1 MTFVMDTVE
10 HDFVGARLTRLG
22 TPSESA
28 ECPSTRVVK
37 TYLTFLRYISR
48 PVLAYPAP
56 VRTSLRLCKES
67 VRTAFSSTSAW

>member
-1 MTFVMDTVE
+1 MTFVMDIVE
-10 HDFVGARLTRLG
+10 HDFVGARLTRPG

-37 TYLTFLRYISR
+37 TCLTFLRYISR
-48 PVLAYPAP
+48 PVPAYPAP